1 MKKAVVFMADGT
13 EESEALLVID
23 LLRRAKVEVTVAST
37 SGSLELLT
45 SHKIKMQADALLE
58 DINYAEIDLL
68 VLPGGVEGTANMA
81 ANGHLLN
88 VLRSAA
94 AENKKIAAI
103 CAAPSILGHLG
114 LLKGHR
120 ATSHAKYRDQLT
132 GATVLDQEVV
142 VDGNFITSFGLGGGI
157 AFGLELVTELAGKV
171 EADRIRQAIEYIH

>member
-13 EESEALLVID
+13 EECEAFLVVD
-23 LLRRAKVEVTVAST
+23 LLRRAKVDVTIAST
-37 SGSLELLT
+37 SGSLALTT
-45 SHKIKMQADALLE
+45 SHQIKMQADALLE
-58 DINYAEIDLL
+58 DINYAAVDLL
-68 VLPGGVEGTANMA
+68 VLPGGVAGTENMA

-94 AENKKIAAI
+94 AEEKKIAAI

-114 LLKGHR
+114 LLKGHK

-132 GATVLDQEVV
+132 GAQVLDQEVV

-157 AFGLELVTELAGKV
+157 VFALELVTELAGKA